1 MSDVMFSKKR
11 SYMDSSL
18 IKLEKLRAIKLAM
31 AKRRKKIVIKTQYR
45 QNRQDSI

>member
-18 IKLEKLRAIKLAM
+18 IKLKKLRAIKLAM
-31 AKRRKKIVIKTQYR
+31 AKSRKKICNKNAI
-45 QNRQDSI
+45 

>member
-18 IKLEKLRAIKLAM
+18 IKLKKLRAIKLAM
-31 AKRRKKIVIKTQYR
+31 PKSRKKICNKNAI
-45 QNRQDSI
+45 